1 MTIKSK
7 AALVATTLF
16 AASLVILIRAYIVGP
31 NALVSVAAGVP
42 HQETSTEAK
51 LAQRFMDTTLNDGE
65 RLSILDSLV
74 QNGSPD
80 AQRALI
86 ALIPISMNPKQIWT
100 TSPGGD
106 YPAIRRVR
114 ALKVDL
120 TELFA
125 ARIIELATAEP
136 NDPEAQRLTCMTA
149 LTLHSRESLR
159 EALVAHAADNSANS
173 DAAERALQ
181 TLEFFAAKIPSK
193 TP

>member
-1 MTIKSK
+1 MTLKFK
-7 AALVATTLF
+7 AVIVATTLF
-16 AASLVILIRAYIVGP
+16 AASLVILIRAYIVGA
-31 NALVSVAAGVP
+31 NAPVSVAADVP
-42 HQETSTEAK
+42 PRETSTEAK
-51 LAQRFMDTTLNDGE
+51 LVQRFLDTTLNDEE

-74 QNGSPD
+74 QIGSPD

-86 ALIPISMNPKQIWT
+86 SLIPISLNPKQIWT

-120 TELFA
+120 TKLFA
-125 ARIIELATAEP
+125 ARMIELATAEP

-149 LTLHSRESLR
+149 LTLHTRDSLR
-159 EALVAHAADNSANS
+159 DALVAQGADSSANA

-181 TLEFFAAKIPSK
+181 TLEFFAATIPSK
-193 TP
+193 AP